1 MLRVYLTRGNQG
13 QGVWLDLPTSPAEM
27 GEAYAVLDSID
38 SENLDTRISATIS
51 SVPNLKR
58 YIQEHDSLKQLD
70 TLAAVI
76 NKMSDRDAAI
86 FSGTLDMES
95 VNGIEDVTRIAN
107 NLQDYELFPDVTT
120 PRELGIYLVE
130 SGDVDIHESA
140 WPYLDYERVAAEYES
155 NHGGAYTN
163 LGYVV
168 KTGDN
173 PAQTIS
179 EKTQMMRIY
188 FPLKIITYPKD
199 EYGQEENPEDISPTE
214 AMAYEDQILAAIDKE
229 NQHFENDR
237 GLAEYIHDDAL
248 NKKVHSLYPSV
259 EIIDGELW
267 GVMTAGLKAPLSG
280 EETAEIKDFVIG
292 QNADGWGEGFEQ
304 RPIKTPDGEIYVSFW
319 NSDKYFLKFEQEL
332 KPNIAPDLGSNTQ
345 AQPDPTDDKE
355 YIFKLQVYPSYEP
368 ELRDNGFTLK
378 LPLSKQELGQA
389 LAEHGI
395 INFDECDVASC
406 ECHIKRLSNTMNL
419 EGDIYGLNRLAAQ
432 IKHMLDKQE
441 PITKFLAVLEEE
453 RPRELFEAIDIM
465 DNLDRYE
472 FLPQNIKT
480 PADYACHVLF
490 DSGRYVID
498 DEVKDF
504 LDLDKYGKYKMEED
518 GVRQS
523 VFGMLRRIDEPFQE
537 QKQGF
542 TQQMGGM

>member
-140 WPYLDYERVAAEYES
+140 WPYLDYERVAVEYES
-155 NHGGAYTN
+155 NNGGVYTN

-168 KTGDN
+168 KNDDN
-173 PAQTIS
+173 PTQTIS
-179 EKTQMMRIY
+179 EEEQRMRIF
-188 FPLKIITYPKD
+188 FPLKIVTYPKD
-199 EYGQEENPEDISPTE
+199 EYGQEETPEDISPTE
-214 AMAYEDQILAAIDKE
+214 AVAYEDAILAAIDKE
-229 NQHFENDR
+229 NRHFENDR

-259 EIIDGELW
+259 EIVDGKLW
-267 GVMTAGLKAPLSG
+267 GVMTAGLKALLSG
-280 EETAEIKDFVIG
+280 EETAELLEFVVG

-304 RPIKTPDGEIYVSFW
+304 RSIKTPDGEIYVSFW
-319 NSDKYFLKFEQEL
+319 NSDNYFVKREQEL
-332 KPNIAPDLGSNTQ
+332 KQSEAHDHGYNTQ
-345 AQPDPTDDKE
+345 T
-355 YIFKLQVYPSYEP
+355 
-368 ELRDNGFTLK
+368 
-378 LPLSKQELGQA
+378 
-389 LAEHGI
+389 
-395 INFDECDVASC
+395 
-406 ECHIKRLSNTMNL
+406 
-419 EGDIYGLNRLAAQ
+419 
-432 IKHMLDKQE
+432 
-441 PITKFLAVLEEE
+441 
-453 RPRELFEAIDIM
+453 
-465 DNLDRYE
+465 
-472 FLPQNIKT
+472 
-480 PADYACHVLF
+480 
-490 DSGRYVID
+490 
-498 DEVKDF
+498 
-504 LDLDKYGKYKMEED
+504 
-518 GVRQS
+518 
-523 VFGMLRRIDEPFQE
+523 
-537 QKQGF
+537 
-542 TQQMGGM
+542 MGGM